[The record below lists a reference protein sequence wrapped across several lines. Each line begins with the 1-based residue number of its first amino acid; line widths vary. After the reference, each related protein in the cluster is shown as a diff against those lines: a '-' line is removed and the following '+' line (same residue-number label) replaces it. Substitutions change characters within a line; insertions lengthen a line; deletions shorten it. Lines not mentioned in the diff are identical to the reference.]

1 MITAHSNKGFT
12 LVELMAVILI
22 VSILTAVALPLY
34 ARYVRVA
41 AQSAAQA
48 EMLNI
53 AGQLERWRAKNLS
66 YAGFT
71 PLIPFAAATGD
82 LATAAGQTIYLPK
95 GATST
100 TYTYQIA
107 LLDRS
112 VGVPAAPPVALAN
125 SIGQRWTMVA
135 VPNPNHKSLRTGF
148 SLVLNNSG
156 VRCVTSIVAPA
167 TTLQP
172 KVLASASN
180 SDAALC
186 GSAANPGTAW

>member
-34 ARYVRVA
+34 GRYVRVA

-48 EMLNI
+48 EMFNL
-53 AGQLERWRAKNLS
+53 AGQLERWRSKNLS

-71 PLIPFAAATGD
+71 PLIPFAGATGD
-82 LATAAGQTIYLPK
+82 LATTAGQTIYLPK
-95 GATST
+95 GAGATN
-100 TYTYQIA
+100 YTYQIA

-112 VGVPAAPPVALAN
+112 VAPPVALAT
-125 SIGQRWTMVA
+125 STGQRWTMVA

-148 SLVLNNSG
+148 SLVLNNTG
-156 VRCVTSIVAPA
+156 VRCITSIVAPA
-167 TTLQP
+167 TSLQP
-172 KVLASASN
+172 KILAAASN

-186 GSAANPGTAW
+186 GTTTNPGTAW